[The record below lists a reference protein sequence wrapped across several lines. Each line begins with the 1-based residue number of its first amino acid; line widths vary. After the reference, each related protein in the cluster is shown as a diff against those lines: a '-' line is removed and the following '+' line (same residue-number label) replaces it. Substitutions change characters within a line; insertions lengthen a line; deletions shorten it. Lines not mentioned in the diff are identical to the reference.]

1 MQTAS
6 PRFGQG
12 LSHPSRRCTEL
23 TTHALSKQEYTCKH
37 TGMRT
42 AGTHLTASDQ
52 ERLLTWL
59 RLARVF
65 QRADQLLTEQVRQ
78 HGLSMAQFDV
88 LAQVG
93 AVEGRTQQ
101 SLADTLLVTKGN
113 IAQLLDRMERLDLVE
128 RRPSG
133 TGRAN
138 RLYLT
143 EAGRARRA
151 EVIDEHERLA
161 ASLFD
166 RLDDDRLATL
176 RSGLRTVDH
185 TLRSRATDPPNR

>member
-1 MQTAS
+1 MREYS
-6 PRFGQG
+6 SK
-12 LSHPSRRCTEL
+12 LNDM
-23 TTHALSKQEYTCKH
+23 TTD
-37 TGMRT
+37 
-42 AGTHLTASDQ
+42 AGELTASERD
-52 ERLLTWL
+52 RLLTWL

-65 QRADQLLTEQVRQ
+65 QRAERILSEQVRR

-113 IAQLLDRMERLDLVE
+113 VAQLLDRMERLDLVE

-138 RLYLT
+138 CLHLT
-143 EAGRARRA
+143 DAGRERRA
-151 EVIDEHERLA
+151 AVIGEHERLA

-166 RLDDDRLATL
+166 ALDDNQVAAFRAA
-176 RSGLRTVDH
+176 LRTVDH
-185 TLRSRATDPPNR
+185 ALQSRSTDRPTR

>member
-1 MQTAS
+1 MQALTNS
-6 PRFGQG
+6 KYMYKLITMDTNGG
-12 LSHPSRRCTEL
+12 DLSGPER
-23 TTHALSKQEYTCKH
+23 
-37 TGMRT
+37 G
-42 AGTHLTASDQ
+42 
-52 ERLLTWL
+52 RLLTWL
-59 RLARVF
+59 RLARVS
-65 QRADQLLTEQVRQ
+65 QRAERLLGEQVRR

-138 RLYLT
+138 CLHLT
-143 EAGRARRA
+143 VAGSERRA
-151 EVIDEHERLA
+151 AVIGEHERLA

-166 RLDDDRLATL
+166 GLDDDQVAGL
-176 RSGLRTVDH
+176 RAALRTVDH
-185 TLRSRATDPPNR
+185 TLQSRSTDRPTG

>member
-1 MQTAS
+1 MEHE
-6 PRFGQG
+6 G
-12 LSHPSRRCTEL
+12 LVSSSADR
-23 TTHALSKQEYTCKH
+23 A
-37 TGMRT
+37 
-42 AGTHLTASDQ
+42 
-52 ERLLTWL
+52 RLLAWL

-65 QRADQLLTEQVRQ
+65 QRAERILSEQARR

-133 TGRAN
+133 TGRSN
-138 RLYLT
+138 CLHLT

-151 EVIDEHERLA
+151 AVIGEHERLA

-166 RLDDDRLATL
+166 GLDDDQVTTL
-176 RSGLRTVDH
+176 RAALRTVDH
-185 TLRSRATDPPNR
+185 TIQSRSTDRPSR